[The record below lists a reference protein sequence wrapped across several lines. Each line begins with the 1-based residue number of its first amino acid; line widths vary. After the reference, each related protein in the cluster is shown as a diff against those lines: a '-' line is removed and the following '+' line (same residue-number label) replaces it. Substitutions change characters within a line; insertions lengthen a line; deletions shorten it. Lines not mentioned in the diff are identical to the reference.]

1 MTVTLSLTLNIT
13 PLVTTS
19 VSLIVTLTVTLTVTP
34 LLLKEFEKSIKYEKS
49 NQIQELQNGFH
60 RKAPN

>member
-34 LLLKEFEKSIKYEKS
+34 LLLKEFEKRIKYEK
-49 NQIQELQNGFH
+49 I
-60 RKAPN
+60 KPNPRTPKRIPPESP